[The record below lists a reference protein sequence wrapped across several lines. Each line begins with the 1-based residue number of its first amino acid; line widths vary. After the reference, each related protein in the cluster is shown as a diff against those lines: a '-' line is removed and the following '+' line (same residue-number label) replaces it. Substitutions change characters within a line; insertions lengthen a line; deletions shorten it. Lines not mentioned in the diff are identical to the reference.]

1 MHILKIVLL
10 SIIFFSNYTNSSEF
24 GELSPYVPKGGIIQA
39 DVMVLATSKEVEE
52 IGLRFQNALKANP
65 KWFKVYLSKAE
76 KGKPLEFHKNF
87 GISEED
93 YEYFLAE
100 SKKMKLVK
108 SAETTL
114 QFTRKTNGHIEI
126 SGLPAKSP
134 HNKMVYDGKL
144 NKVEIASTAL
154 DIYSEINQTKSNS
167 ATGRWK
173 GKQWLFKK
181 MKSENDFKAIK
192 FAIGTKLD
200 ERKHIIYY
208 DVKIAV
214 NGQPQKLTYILLY
227 NAV

>member
-10 SIIFFSNYTNSSEF
+10 SIIFFSNYTYSSEF
-24 GELSPYVPKGGIIQA
+24 GELSPYVPKGGAIQA
-39 DVMVLATSKEVEE
+39 DVMILATSKEVEE
-52 IGLRFQNALKANP
+52 IALRFQSALKANP
-65 KWFKVYLSKAE
+65 EWSKAYLSKAE

-100 SKKMKLVK
+100 SQKMKLVK
-108 SAETTL
+108 SAEATL
-114 QFTRKTNGHIEI
+114 QFTKTIDGNIEI

-134 HNKMVYDGKL
+134 HNKMVYDSKL
-144 NKVEIASTAL
+144 NKVEIASTTL
-154 DIYSEINQTKSNS
+154 DIYSEINQTKSHS

-173 GKQWLFKK
+173 GKQWSFKK
-181 MKSENDFKAIK
+181 MKSQNDFKAIK

-200 ERKHIIYY
+200 EQKHIIYY
-208 DVKIAV
+208 DVKITV
-214 NGQPQKLTYILLY
+214 NGQRQKLTYILLY